1 MSVVKLW
8 LGCDILHVLYCSAH
22 SIVQRWCQTG
32 SSKEI
37 QEVMEGLKARYTLL
51 GANAPL
57 SVTADNCCDIAAAV
71 LAAFVGCLIFLDTWH
86 ALMR

>member
-1 MSVVKLW
+1 
-8 LGCDILHVLYCSAH
+8 
-22 SIVQRWCQTG
+22 
-32 SSKEI
+32 
-37 QEVMEGLKARYTLL
+37 MEGLKARYTLL